1 MIFLAI
7 NWPHVLFV
15 TILGFALVLVL
26 LVVLI
31 YVLKLF
37 GHIMHP
43 HVMVDKPQEVHP
55 VVGTP
60 HEEEHD
66 NRITLTGDATAA
78 IAMELHLYFNGIHDE
93 EPTHVTIKR
102 IERKYSPWNAKI
114 MGMNNLHRN

>member
-1 MIFLAI
+1 MILLAI
-7 NWPHVLFV
+7 NWPHVWFV
-15 TILGFALVLVL
+15 TLLGFALVLVL

-37 GHIMHP
+37 GVIMQP
-43 HVMVDKPQEVHP
+43 RVKVEAPKEVHEA
-55 VVGTP
+55 VGAP
-60 HEEEHD
+60 RKEESEH
-66 NRITLTGDATAA
+66 ITLTGEATAA
-78 IAMELHLYFNGIHDE
+78 IAMALHLYYNGIHDE